1 MQHQIAHGVFTFR
14 AARPDL
20 LFGKAAQAI
29 CDAAAKLPEL
39 ARGVIQK
46 QAIRRSPYKPGYTSR
61 TARASPGGVLKS
73 RDEENP
79 G

>member
-46 QAIRRSPYKPGYTSR
+46 DSIAEVHTSQDTPGYTW
-61 TARASPGGVLKS
+61 
-73 RDEENP
+73 
-79 G
+79 